1 MCKTKTKEWRIHIGA
16 HKTATTHIQDTL
28 ESVYHELSHAGIG
41 YITRDNIRNMGRF
54 PTLNWWQRQRILQR
68 YFAKKDLYNHWIGSY
83 EGMHETLL
91 ISEENILGGVSGLL
105 KPKIY
110 PNIEK
115 NLATLLL
122 LKGDSKMTL
131 FMSIRSFDSI
141 LPSAYAQQ
149 ARKAKV
155 KPGGF
160 DVIKKN
166 ALNKPPT
173 WSSIINRILNL
184 VDADHL
190 KIWKYEDYIN
200 NQDFFLSYL
209 CKNKIPSFPHIP
221 PPATTKSP
229 SAEAI
234 RLLEEI
240 CQKLP
245 RHKRKEEAVRICSLD
260 SSSNSFQPFSI
271 HEAAVLRASY
281 EEDLAYIEKNYPD
294 ILVDLPNQ
302 E

>member
-1 MCKTKTKEWRIHIGA
+1 MCKTKEWRIHIGA

-28 ESVYHELSHAGIG
+28 ESICQELEDADIE
-41 YITRDNIRNMGRF
+41 YISRENIRNMRRF
-54 PTLNWWQRQRILQR
+54 PTLNWWQRQPILQR
-68 YFAKKDLYNHWIGSY
+68 YYSKKDIQNHWINSY
-83 EGMHETLL
+83 KGMSETLL

-105 KPKIY
+105 GSRIY
-110 PNIEK
+110 PNMEK
-115 NLATLLL
+115 NLATLFF
-122 LKGDSKMTL
+122 LKGDSKIAL
-131 FMSIRSFDSI
+131 FLSTRSFDSI

-160 DVIKKN
+160 DVIKKTV
-166 ALNKPPT
+166 LNKPPK
-173 WSSIINRILNL
+173 WSSIIKRIINL

-190 KIWKYEDYIN
+190 KIWKYEDYAN

-209 CKNKIPSFPHIP
+209 CKNKIPSFPYIP
-221 PPATTKSP
+221 PPTTTRSP

-240 CQKLP
+240 CPRLP
-245 RHKRKEEAVRICSLD
+245 RKKRKEEAARICSLD
-260 SSSNSFQPFSI
+260 SSSNSFRPFSI
-271 HEAAVLRASY
+271 HEAAILRESY
-281 EEDLAYIEKNYPD
+281 EEDLAFIEKNHPN
-294 ILVDLPNQ
+294 ILINPPNQ